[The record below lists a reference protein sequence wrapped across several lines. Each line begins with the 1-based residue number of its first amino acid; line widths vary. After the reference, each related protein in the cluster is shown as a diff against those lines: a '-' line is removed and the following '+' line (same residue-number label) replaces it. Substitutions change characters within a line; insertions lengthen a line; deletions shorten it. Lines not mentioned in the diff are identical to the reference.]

1 MEYITFVENNSNH
14 NSNHNETKVFVTYLQ
29 YTGNESELQKLEDY
43 MNGGC
48 SNFQMIL
55 SIKFSEYEV
64 NHMCSLSY
72 GNKKVNGLFKFPLE
86 DDASNENIAQKLDTL
101 FYGCKISN
109 YFK

>member
-1 MEYITFVENNSNH
+1 MEYITFVENKS
-14 NSNHNETKVFVTYLQ
+14 SHNEAKVIVTYLQ

-48 SNFQMIL
+48 SNFQMVL

-64 NHMCSLSY
+64 NHMCTLSY
-72 GNKKVNGLFKFPLE
+72 GNKKVNGTFKFPLE
-86 DDASNENIAQKLDTL
+86 HNASNENIAQKLDQA

>member
-1 MEYITFVENNSNH
+1 MEYITFVENKS
-14 NSNHNETKVFVTYLQ
+14 SDSHNEAKVLVTYLQ

-43 MNGGC
+43 MNGEY
-48 SNFQMIL
+48 SNFQMVL

-72 GNKKVNGLFKFPLE
+72 GNKKVNGTFKFTLEE
-86 DDASNENIAQKLDTL
+86 DDQV
-101 FYGCKISN
+101 FYGSKICD